1 MSLLEK
7 LSDPAVWEA
16 FYAYRTSLACP
27 KADTEELRRFI
38 AERAFLPV
46 TELIRTGGRFPL
58 PRRAVIS
65 KMHSRKK
72 RVVYIYPPAENTVM
86 KLLTWLL
93 LRKYDDLF
101 TDGLYSFRPGRS
113 AKDAIRHLTRMKNAG
128 SAWAYKVD
136 IHNYFNSVPVGR
148 FLPKL
153 ENVLADDPELF
164 RFLRRL
170 LEEPEVLENGQ
181 PVTDEKGIMA
191 GTPVA
196 SFYANLYLR
205 ELDEAFAQD
214 GIPYARYS
222 DDIIVFADSREEV
235 LRRAERIRNF
245 LAEAGLTVNPDK
257 EQLFAPEEGWN
268 FLGFS
273 YREGTVDIAAVTVA
287 KLKAKMRRKTRA
299 LDRWRRRNGYEG
311 EKAAKAFIR
320 IFRSKLLENTGD
332 NDLTWSAWFFSV
344 INTTKSLEAID
355 AYALDCIRYLVT
367 GKRTKARFNLRYETI
382 KEMGWQNLVH
392 AYYAYRTEA
401 LSGGTAGK
409 KDAPAD
415 TEKKKRHGPRQR
427 WTETRS
433 VSLTPESP
441 AS

>member
-113 AKDAIRHLTRMKNAG
+113 AKDAIRRLTRMKNAG

-136 IHNYFNSVPVGR
+136 IHNYFNSVPIGQ

-273 YREGTVDIAAVTVA
+273 YREGTVVFKEVSAKSSPEEVGLLTDSYALNSKGDALTLYSGDFKGDSVTFS
-287 KLKAKMRRKTRA
+287 LR
-299 LDRWRRRNGYEG
+299 
-311 EKAAKAFIR
+311 
-320 IFRSKLLENTGD
+320 GD
-332 NDLTWSAWFFSV
+332 NGLTAVNGQGGRTNYKLRSSV
-344 INTTKSLEAID
+344 NLAQMRAQPARKPGEDPKLPRGTTVMPFD
-355 AYALDCIRYLVT
+355 
-367 GKRTKARFNLRYETI
+367 
-382 KEMGWQNLVH
+382 
-392 AYYAYRTEA
+392 
-401 LSGGTAGK
+401 
-409 KDAPAD
+409 
-415 TEKKKRHGPRQR
+415 PRR
-427 WTETRS
+427 
-433 VSLTPESP
+433 
-441 AS
+441 

>member
-7 LSDPAVWEA
+7 MSDPAVWEA

-27 KADTEELRRFI
+27 KADAQELRKFI
-38 AERAFLPV
+38 TERAFLPV
-46 TELIRTGGRFPL
+46 TELIGAGGRFPL

-65 KMHSRKK
+65 KMHSQKK

-93 LRKYDDLF
+93 LRKYDGLF
-101 TDGLYSFRPGRS
+101 SDGLYSFRPGRS
-113 AKDAIRHLTRMKNAG
+113 AKDAVRRLTRMRNAG
-128 SAWAYKVD
+128 TAWAYKAD

-148 FLPKL
+148 LLPKL
-153 ENVLADDPELF
+153 EKVLADDPELF

-170 LEEPEVLENGQ
+170 LEEPEVLEKGQ
-181 PVTDEKGIMA
+181 PVTEEKGIMA
-191 GTPVA
+191 GTPIA
-196 SFYANLYLR
+196 SFYANLYLMD
-205 ELDEAFAQD
+205 LDEAFARE

-222 DDIIVFADSREEV
+222 DDIIVFGGSREEV
-235 LRRAERIRNF
+235 QERAERIRTF

-257 EQLFAPEEGWN
+257 EQFFAPEEGWT

-273 YREGTVDIAAVTVA
+273 YREGTVDIAPVTVA

-299 LDRWRRRNGYEG
+299 LDRWRRRNAYDG

-320 IFRSKLLENTGD
+320 IFKRKLLENAGD
-332 NDLTWSAWFFSV
+332 NDLSWSAWFFSV

-355 AYALDCIRYLVT
+355 AYALDCIRFLVT

-392 AYYAYRTEA
+392 AYYAYRAEGA
-401 LSGGTAGK
+401 AGK
-409 KDAPAD
+409 DGQPAD
-415 TEKKKRHGPRQR
+415 TEKEKER
-427 WTETRS
+427 ETDI
-433 VSLTPESP
+433 
-441 AS
+441 

>member
-1 MSLLEK
+1 MSLLGK

-205 ELDEAFAQD
+205 E
-214 GIPYARYS
+214 I
-222 DDIIVFADSREEV
+222 
-235 LRRAERIRNF
+235 
-245 LAEAGLTVNPDK
+245 
-257 EQLFAPEEGWN
+257 
-268 FLGFS
+268 FS
-273 YREGTVDIAAVTVA
+273 
-287 KLKAKMRRKTRA
+287 
-299 LDRWRRRNGYEG
+299 
-311 EKAAKAFIR
+311 
-320 IFRSKLLENTGD
+320 
-332 NDLTWSAWFFSV
+332 
-344 INTTKSLEAID
+344 
-355 AYALDCIRYLVT
+355 
-367 GKRTKARFNLRYETI
+367 
-382 KEMGWQNLVH
+382 
-392 AYYAYRTEA
+392 
-401 LSGGTAGK
+401 
-409 KDAPAD
+409 
-415 TEKKKRHGPRQR
+415 
-427 WTETRS
+427 
-433 VSLTPESP
+433 
-441 AS
+441 